1 MTSAPSAANE
11 FLRQHVDLLLD
22 SHLRLTGRRLWPSAA
37 RGATL
42 AWEVFEAP
50 IVLLSHGVAADPVF
64 NYANR
69 AALALFQY
77 TWNEF
82 IAIPSRE
89 SAEPANQAARAAL
102 MQRVTTHGFVD
113 DYSGVR
119 IAKSGARFRIER
131 ATVWNVIDAAGV
143 YRGQAATFTEWTPV

>member
-11 FLRQHVDLLLD
+11 FLRQHVELLID
-22 SHLRLTGRRLWPSAA
+22 SHFRLTGRRLWPSGAV
-37 RGATL
+37 GATL
-42 AWEVFEAP
+42 GREVFEAP
-50 IVLLSHGVAADPVF
+50 FVLLSHDVEADPVF

-82 IAIPSRE
+82 ITIPSRE

-102 MQRVTTHGFVD
+102 MQRVMTQGFVD

-143 YRGQAATFTEWTPV
+143 YRGQAATFTEWAPV

>member
-1 MTSAPSAANE
+1 MASAPTANE
-11 FLRQHVDLLLD
+11 FLRPHVELLLD
-22 SHLRLTGRRLWPSAA
+22 SHFRLTGRRLWPSAA
-37 RGATL
+37 VGATL
-42 AWEVFEAP
+42 AREVFEAP
-50 IVLLSHGVAADPVF
+50 FVLLSHGVETDPVF

-69 AALALFQY
+69 AALTLFQY
-77 TWNEF
+77 TWDEI

-102 MQRVTTHGFVD
+102 MQRVTTQGFVD
-113 DYSGVR
+113 DYSGIR

-131 ATVWNVIDAAGV
+131 ATVWNVTDAAGV

>member
-1 MTSAPSAANE
+1 MTAAPSAAND
-11 FLRQHVDLLLD
+11 FLRPHVELLLA
-22 SHLRLTGRRLWPSAA
+22 SHLRLTGRRLWPSEALGAA
-37 RGATL
+37 L
-42 AWEVFEAP
+42 AREVFEAP
-50 IVLLSHGVAADPVF
+50 FVLLSHGVEADPIF

-77 TWNEF
+77 TWDEF
-82 IAIPSRE
+82 IRIPSRE

-102 MQRVTTHGFVD
+102 MQKVTTQGYVD

-131 ATVWNVIDAAGV
+131 ATVWNVVDAGGV
-143 YRGQAATFTEWTPV
+143 YRGQAATFSEWTPL